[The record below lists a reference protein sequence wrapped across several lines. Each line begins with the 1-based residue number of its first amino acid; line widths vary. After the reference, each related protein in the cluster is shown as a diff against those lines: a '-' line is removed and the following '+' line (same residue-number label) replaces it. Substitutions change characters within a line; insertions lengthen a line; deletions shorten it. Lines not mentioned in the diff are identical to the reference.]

1 MTADVPR
8 GQRFSH
14 VYVAR
19 GEPTQDSPRMRRRI
33 ASLIGAESE
42 RWRSTIETA
51 AMSKRHGTRSKKLGN
66 AVPKRGD
73 PDAVYCDCEPDHC
86 HRPSRPNS
94 RTGFCDHLMM
104 LRERDGEHISKTRY
118 RRDQRTS
125 WHPGDPNT

>member
-1 MTADVPR
+1 MVIDFLTTPLVDR
-8 GQRFSH
+8 S
-14 VYVAR
+14 
-19 GEPTQDSPRMRRRI
+19 T
-33 ASLIGAESE
+33 ESE

-94 RTGFCDHLMM
+94 RTGFCDHVIASFSIAQDFSFDDAA
-104 LRERDGEHISKTRY
+104 RA
-118 RRDQRTS
+118 
-125 WHPGDPNT
+125 